1 MLTNSVFL
9 LQFPAEDDS
18 FKADR
23 IVDVSWEVAP
33 FPGAP
38 PITLNGTVEQVYAKL
53 VQMNPNYDDD
63 FKDIDPDL
71 ERAVGFDKRAD
82 TLMCEGEKTADTK
95 HIKEGIKY
103 LRKVKGSP
111 HLGPWDCGR
120 VSCSYY
126 SGIVWC
132 NDSPNSKTLPSFTNI
147 AEGAQVIIDGCDKK
161 GQVVGYLDHSDHWR
175 VVLVDADC

>member
-1 MLTNSVFL
+1 MSRLLATLFLALCTLMASAVRTPLTLLHRMLTNSVFL
-9 LQFPAEDDS
+9 LQFPAEDGS

-23 IVDVSWEVAP
+23 VVDVSWEVAP

-71 ERAVGFDKRAD
+71 EPTVGFDKRAD

-111 HLGPWDCGR
+111 HLSPWDCGR

-132 NDSPNSKTLPSFTNI
+132 NDVSRHSLLDNSIHFNI
-147 AEGAQVIIDGCDKK
+147 
-161 GQVVGYLDHSDHWR
+161 
-175 VVLVDADC
+175 